1 MAYFIYLFGKRKEN
15 TSMLCFKNSAA
26 VCKTNYVVLW
36 DYPDSTVSE
45 GRLIATKLQFQGV
58 CDSSDKTR
66 KKPKISPYV
75 TCEFAGGLDLL
86 D

>member
-1 MAYFIYLFGKRKEN
+1 
-15 TSMLCFKNSAA
+15 MLCFKNSAA